1 MDRSTGRLPDPVT
14 QAPGRERRRSI
25 RQKLNTPVYASF
37 NIPQTGM
44 VVDLSEL
51 LNLHEDG
58 FAVQTSERLE
68 THRAVTLF
76 LDLPETKSFI
86 HANGQ
91 VIWSDERGRGGI
103 RFSALPDSS
112 RQILKE
118 WLFTNLLVGCSNQAA
133 RNQQLALREQEELNQ
148 KGLDNEQPTEPT
160 PRFEESYAS
169 GDSANSSNVVPIFAE
184 GAAPASLE
192 SVRLKV
198 TEVADDIN
206 SAFDLIAEYSI
217 RLTGA
222 SGAALAFLTD
232 DRMICRARAGDPAP
246 PLGAPLDVKRGL
258 SGECVRT
265 GLIVYCEDM
274 ENDPRVDPE
283 VGRALGIVSVMAA
296 PIVSDFRVIGL
307 LEVFSPYPRA
317 FSNAD
322 AVVLERLIEM
332 IPKTASANKVAEK
345 TVAAKIE
352 AMRIEA
358 ARIETAMLEAAKI
371 ADPKVDDAKIED
383 DEIERAKIDGSKTT
397 ESTTVVTADSGDE
410 DMHAV
415 REALWERH
423 AEVDERILSDVS
435 AANVQ
440 EHAAKPI
447 DEQPS
452 EPGPDGAAEP
462 ASAEPSRFLYR
473 SLLGL
478 VILVVAFVLGY
489 LISPILE
496 KHLTITTQA
505 AQEQPASN
513 AVSAQGAVA
522 HKPQAQSLEELQR
535 LADQGDADA
544 QYQMGVRCID
554 RVPPDNVQ
562 AMQWFERAAEGGNV
576 AAQSAL
582 GAYYWAGR
590 GVPQDLSKA
599 YFWST
604 IALAQGDENSKLR
617 LEGLTPQMTRTQVSD
632 ASQLAETWLRNHAQR
647 AKSDN

>member
-1 MDRSTGRLPDPVT
+1 MDRSTRRLPDPIA

-37 NIPQTGM
+37 NIPQTGV

-68 THRAVTLF
+68 THRAVTLY

-86 HANGQ
+86 HGNGQ

-118 WLFTNLLVGCSNQAA
+118 WLFTNLLVGCSNHAA
-133 RNQQLALREQEELNQ
+133 RNEQIALREQEELNREVVN
-148 KGLDNEQPTEPT
+148 NEQPTEPT
-160 PRFEESYAS
+160 PRFEYSHAP
-169 GDSANSSNVVPIFAE
+169 GDSANSSNVVRIFAE
-184 GAAPASLE
+184 GARPASLE
-192 SVRLKV
+192 SVRMKV
-198 TEVADDIN
+198 AEVADDIN
-206 SAFDLIAEYSI
+206 SAFELIAEYSV

-246 PLGAPLDVKRGL
+246 PLGAPLDVRRGL

-274 ENDPRVDPE
+274 ENDPRVDPQ
-283 VGRALGIVSVMAA
+283 VGRALGIRSVMAA

-317 FSNAD
+317 FTNAN

-332 IPKTASANKVAEK
+332 IPKTASARPFEAKTGAAKVE
-345 TVAAKIE
+345 AAKVEASKIADVNIGGGKIE
-352 AMRIEA
+352 ATQIP
-358 ARIETAMLEAAKI
+358 
-371 ADPKVDDAKIED
+371 DPE
-383 DEIERAKIDGSKTT
+383 IDGAEINGAKTDDWKAT
-397 ESTTVVTADSGDE
+397 ESDARN
-410 DMHAV
+410 MHAV
-415 REALWERH
+415 REALWEH
-423 AEVDERILSDVS
+423 DAEVTEQLPRLVPARTES
-435 AANVQ
+435 AQ
-440 EHAAKPI
+440 AAPPI
-447 DEQPS
+447 DEQPTQQA
-452 EPGPDGAAEP
+452 PDALEEP
-462 ASAEPSRFLYR
+462 APAEPSRFLYR

-478 VILVVAFVLGY
+478 VVSVAAIGFGY
-489 LISPILE
+489 SISPIIE
-496 KHLTITTQA
+496 KHLTVTTQA
-505 AQEQPASN
+505 SQEQPASKW
-513 AVSAQGAVA
+513 VSAQNAA
-522 HKPQAQSLEELQR
+522 PHKAQPQSVEELQK

-544 QYQMGVRCID
+544 QYQIGVRFMD
-554 RVPPDNVQ
+554 RVPPDSVQ
-562 AMQWFERAAEGGNV
+562 AMQWFERAAESGNV

-599 YFWST
+599 YFWSA
-604 IALAQGDENSKLR
+604 IALAQGDENSKQR

-632 ASQLAETWLRNHAQR
+632 ASQQAETWLRTHAQS
-647 AKSDN
+647 AKSETE